1 MYIFFFHSS
10 VMSLQHRA
18 ISTFHLRG
26 GCSSI
31 ICGFWG
37 TPRISRGHHFTDK
50 AQLHNSCFSDKSVLM
65 RQVQVKPV
73 IQVSMSEL
81 SSNSGMYKTK
91 HWCTCS
97 LAPAESKNTPT
108 ESKSESLSIK
118 AASSLSFCSQSSQI
132 QG

>member
-1 MYIFFFHSS
+1 
-10 VMSLQHRA
+10 
-18 ISTFHLRG
+18 
-26 GCSSI
+26 
-31 ICGFWG
+31 
-37 TPRISRGHHFTDK
+37 
-50 AQLHNSCFSDKSVLM
+50 M

-91 HWCTCS
+91 HRCTCS

-108 ESKSESLSIK
+108 ESESESLSIK